1 MNKKQEHKDLSKG
14 LFSGADIPWEKSKA
28 EIWTELEKGLEK
40 EDRSPVLVRRMLPGK
55 QWLALAASLLLL
67 LSVGSFMRF

>member
-1 MNKKQEHKDLSKG
+1 MNKKHRDMKNNKDQSDPVNR

-28 EIWTELEKGLEK
+28 EIWNDLEHVLEK
-40 EDRSPVLVRRMLPGK
+40 EVPSQVPVRRMLPRK

-67 LSVGSFMRF
+67 L